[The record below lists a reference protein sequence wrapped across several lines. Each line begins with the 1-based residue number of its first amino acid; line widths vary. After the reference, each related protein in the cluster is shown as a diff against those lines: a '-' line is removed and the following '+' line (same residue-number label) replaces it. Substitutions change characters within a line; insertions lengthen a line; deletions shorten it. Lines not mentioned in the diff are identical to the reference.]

1 MENIQEDV
9 RIYGFNTEDKNY
21 ASASQI
27 IYSIYRSR
35 DTEKFSAKASKSY
48 WGAVEAFC
56 KKSARGSTTVIRF
69 IERFKKEMEAKTIQ
83 TMFLNTDLMPFKVAV
98 IDHNGKVVI
107 PNKSKLH
114 TYLTN
119 IIKSLDD
126 RKILDILLEE
136 TAYIIML
143 VRERIETEKELGNDN
158 FKVVDL
164 TNKEDFQ
171 DGFNGI

>member
-1 MENIQEDV
+1 
-9 RIYGFNTEDKNY
+9 
-21 ASASQI
+21 
-27 IYSIYRSR
+27 
-35 DTEKFSAKASKSY
+35 
-48 WGAVEAFC
+48 
-56 KKSARGSTTVIRF
+56 
-69 IERFKKEMEAKTIQ
+69 MEAKTIQ